1 MDSQANPQSSR
12 ASDELSFDAACSL
25 VEAALAGPLR
35 RDIVAEMSR
44 ARDLRHAL
52 RRLRDAIQ
60 SNVWHAGSGQIR
72 LDRFV
77 PHYDRRTRKDGFH
90 ALHDWDGKADTVNE
104 NTIPID
110 VLDYIAD

>member
-12 ASDELSFDAACSL
+12 ASDELSFDAACSF

-52 RRLRDAIQ
+52 RRLRDAMQ
-60 SNVWHAGSGQIR
+60 SNVWHPGSGQIR

-77 PHYDRRTRKDGFH
+77 PHYHRRTPTDGFP
-90 ALHDWDGKADTVNE
+90 ALHAWDRQAE
-104 NTIPID
+104 
-110 VLDYIAD
+110 